1 MKSYINKICHYIP
14 ETKVKNEYIEDLF
27 ELPHGWIEEKSGI
40 KGPRGIMID
49 YSGLHPE
56 LEMTRRIFKKF
67 INENPNFN
75 LQEIDCII
83 TAGSSHTSNVP
94 CGVDIANEYQLN
106 NPFCF
111 EMGTHCSG
119 AITALEIAKN
129 YILSG
134 RYNCIVIIN
143 SEVLGHAIWST
154 NKKASKAA
162 PLFGE
167 GASLIVISNK
177 KEGYEIGEFLTKCD
191 TKTTPR
197 PLTVSLEPPLEGE
210 TFFDAFSYF
219 NEDFKKMSYAEK
231 ISVNSKYGNMDG
243 KAVYMFLSKNIPDLL
258 DDTLAKNS
266 LKKEDIDWF
275 IPHQANKIINDGL
288 AQRYGIHKDKHIT
301 IVQDTANISS
311 AGVMTALSIW
321 NDKIKSGDN
330 ILVFA
335 FGLGMFGIAVTIK
348 KI

>member
-1 MKSYINKICHYIP
+1 MKAYINRVCHYMP
-14 ETKVKNEYIEDLF
+14 ETKIENKYIEDLF

-40 KGPRGIMID
+40 KGPRGMMAD

-56 LEMTRRIFKKF
+56 LEMSKRIFEKF
-67 INENPNFN
+67 IKENKDFN
-75 LQEIDCII
+75 LQDIDCII

-94 CGVDIANEYQLN
+94 CGVDIANEYGLN
-106 NPFCF
+106 DPFCF

-129 YILSG
+129 YVLTSRYKCIL
-134 RYNCIVIIN
+134 VIN
-143 SEVLGHAIWST
+143 AEVLAHMTWST
-154 NKKASKAA
+154 NKKLSKTA

-167 GASLIVISNK
+167 GASLIVVSDK

-197 PLTVSLEPPLEGE
+197 PLTVSSEPPLEGE
-210 TFFDAFSYF
+210 TFFDAFSIF

-231 ISVNSKYGNMDG
+231 ISVNCKYGNMDG
-243 KAVYMFLSKNIPDLL
+243 RAVYMFLSRNVPDLL
-258 DDTLAKNS
+258 DSTLSIHS
-266 LKKEDIDWF
+266 LSKENIDWF

-288 AQRYGIHKDKHIT
+288 AARYNVPNDKHIT
-301 IVQDTANISS
+301 VVQDTANISS

-330 ILVFA
+330 ILAFA
-335 FGLGMFGIAVTIK
+335 FGLGMFAIATVLK
-348 KI
+348 KV